1 MTDTIEAIT
10 LISGRKVSYFIR
22 QSNRARRLRITV
34 SSDGVM
40 VTLPKGTRPAAAERF
55 LQQNSDW
62 LLAQLEKVD
71 RMEKKARSLPQDVI
85 YYRGVPVRIKVIE
98 EPGRSSRMRVDKVED
113 GLVVR
118 VPVGTRAKPRVL
130 AESWLKAQA
139 RAELETM
146 LRQQAARMK
155 VSPKKLT
162 IRDQRT
168 RWGSCSTRGTIS
180 LSWRLI
186 MAPPQVLQYVV
197 IHELAHLVQPNHS
210 PAFWQVVT
218 RYAPD
223 WKTSRAWLHKHAP
236 QLRPDNS

>member
-22 QSNRARRLRITV
+22 QSNRAKRLRITV

-85 YYRGVPVRIKVIE
+85 YYRGVPTRITVIQ
-98 EPGRSSRMRVDKVED
+98 EPGRVSRMRVDEED
-113 GLVVR
+113 GGLVVR
-118 VPVGTRAKPRVL
+118 VPVGTQAEPRVL

-180 LSWRLI
+180 LSWRLLL
-186 MAPPQVLQYVV
+186 APPQVMQYVV

-223 WKTSRAWLHKHAP
+223 WKTSRAWLHKHAR